1 MIFSILSFN
10 LDIHIVFG
18 VLMVTIGQYHKL
30 NSTAHLSRSNVTCHE
45 LLHRPVLMFS
55 AVVFESHKNANSVL
69 ALVFLSLQK
78 L

>member
-1 MIFSILSFN
+1 MIVLCGSC
-10 LDIHIVFG
+10 DICLRYLAGIVFHG
-18 VLMVTIGQYHKL
+18 LYHEL
-30 NSTAHLSRSNVTCHE
+30 DATAHLSRSDVSRHE